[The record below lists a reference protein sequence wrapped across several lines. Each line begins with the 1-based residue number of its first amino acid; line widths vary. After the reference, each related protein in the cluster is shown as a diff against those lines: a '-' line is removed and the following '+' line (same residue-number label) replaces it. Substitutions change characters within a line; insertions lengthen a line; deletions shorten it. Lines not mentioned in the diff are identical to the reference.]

1 MFFYIAFLFMLGCTA
16 AQLKDCQIAQC
27 NIEKLTMGKIEFVLK
42 KMDLHADEDVRV
54 LREVYVEDRTGS
66 KHVQSTEFDVDEYA
80 DEVGYRFIH
89 EEGVLV
95 PSRMFMNHKV
105 PVVIGRNVT
114 MKKKDVSHILVEGD
128 DFFYQ
133 RYNLK
138 RIIGK
143 FTCTHMMKGPVKCM
157 VMETRFAF
165 FIPFSATMINEK
177 DQCQCISKG
186 TFRRNANP
194 TYRYVIDKLDNRS
207 Q

>member
-1 MFFYIAFLFMLGCTA
+1 MVFYIAFLLMLGCTA
-16 AQLKDCQIAQC
+16 AQLKDCQKAQC
-27 NIEKLTMGKIEFVLK
+27 NIEKLTMDKIEFQLK
-42 KMDLHADEDVRV
+42 KMHFDNEDVRM
-54 LREVYVEDRTGS
+54 LKEVYVEDKTGS

-80 DEVGYRFIH
+80 NEVGYKFIH

-95 PSRMFMNHKV
+95 PSRIFMNHKV

-114 MKKKDVSHILVEGD
+114 MKKKDVSHMFVEED
-128 DFFYQ
+128 DFFYE
-133 RYNLK
+133 RYNPK

-143 FTCTHMMKGPVKCM
+143 FTCAYMKKESVKCM

-165 FIPFSATMINEK
+165 FIPFSASMINEK

-194 TYRYVIDKLDNRS
+194 SYRYVIDKSIFLF
-207 Q
+207 